1 MTHVPIGGIESLP
14 CGNLCDC
21 VVDLDL
27 GRPNEVVDA
36 ETLASEV
43 PEIAQGGGRSRSTV
57 SRNSSRRFR
66 RARRVL
72 VSAARSRGTHIPL
85 LVWGAEMSVGGNVCQ
100 LETVASGTY

>member
-1 MTHVPIGGIESLP
+1 MTHVPIGVLESPP
-14 CGNLCDC
+14 CGTLCDC
-21 VVDLDL
+21 VGDLDL

-72 VSAARSRGTHIPL
+72 VAGARSRGTHIPL
-85 LVWGAEMSVGGNVCQ
+85 LVWGAEMFLCGSVCQ
-100 LETVASGTY
+100 LETVGTY